1 MLMHAEYLRLLE
13 RSPRVSDLLGA
24 QQLRGRMQDFLVRRW
39 LVTAGYQTHLLVP
52 VRDGHEDVEVEIDK
66 DAGVFRYWSPGRKSC
81 VVSRPLSEIA
91 LYAFNVDVWLDELT
105 DVFGSMS
112 FRVETA

>member
-1 MLMHAEYLRLLE
+1 MHAEYLRLLE